1 MKTICIISNSS
12 LGSFFKYYSEFKN
25 KNIKFFIIS
34 SKKIKKQ
41 IPKNVKFF
49 YISNKNN
56 ERFNLYAYEIIKKLN
71 PFRIFLF
78 YTKKIN
84 QIIFN
89 NFKTINIHNSFL
101 PNYKGLNAIKRSF
114 KDQVKLVISSSHQV
128 TKKFDSG
135 KIMHQI
141 VTPVKLN
148 KLKYFKNISFLHRV
162 ILLEAEI
169 NSQSKN
175 YFSII
180 NNDTIISPG
189 FNKKKITYKFWK

>member
-1 MKTICIISNSS
+1 MRTICIISNSS
-12 LGSFFKYYSEFKN
+12 LGSFLKFYSEFKN

-34 SKKIKKQ
+34 SKKIKKK

-189 FNKKKITYKFWK
+189 FNKKKITYKFRK